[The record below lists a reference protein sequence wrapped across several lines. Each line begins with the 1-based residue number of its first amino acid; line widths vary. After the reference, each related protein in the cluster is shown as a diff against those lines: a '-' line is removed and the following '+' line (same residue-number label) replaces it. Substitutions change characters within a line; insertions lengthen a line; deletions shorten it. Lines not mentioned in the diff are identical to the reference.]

1 MPMFQDLHVIDFH
14 AHFPVRGDVS
24 AVGGGVRH
32 YAAGTPAA
40 EQAAYMRAQ
49 SERYRSAWRMAWDF
63 PEPEQEPEPGPDG
76 GQAAADALADRWV
89 GELDR
94 YGIDRIAFAT
104 GGGNDTL
111 ARAVARHADR
121 FIGFAHHNP
130 FAPGATAEMQRAV
143 AELGLRGLKI
153 LAPALERRIDD
164 RDLYP
169 LWQTVEA
176 LGLPVLIH
184 FGMLGAGGGIS
195 WNERDNP
202 GALES
207 VARDFPTIQFV
218 VPHFGIQY
226 VKELLFLCWA
236 CENVHVDTSGSNQW
250 TRWMP
255 YPLTLDDL
263 IRKFYETVGPDRIL
277 FGSDSS
283 WFPRGF
289 SIRYLQ
295 DQIRACRF
303 MNLPDAA
310 LRQIFGGNAARLF
323 RLERD

>member
-1 MPMFQDLHVIDFH
+1 MFQDLHVIDFH

-24 AVGGGVRH
+24 ATGGGVRQ
-32 YAAGTPAA
+32 YAAGSPAA
-40 EQAAYMRAQ
+40 EQAQYMRAQ
-49 SERYRSAWRMAWDF
+49 SERYRAAWRLAWDF
-63 PEPEQEPEPGPDG
+63 PEPEPQPEPEPEPGPDG
-76 GQAAADALADRWV
+76 GLAAADALADRWLA
-89 GELDR
+89 ELDR

-111 ARAVARHADR
+111 AHAVARHPDR
-121 FIGFAHHNP
+121 FLGFAHHNP
-130 FAPGATAEMQRAV
+130 FAPGAADEMRRAV
-143 AELGLRGLKI
+143 TDLGLRGLKI

-169 LWQTVEA
+169 LWQVVESF
-176 LGLPVLIH
+176 GVPVLIH

-202 GALES
+202 GALER

-263 IRKFYETVGPDRIL
+263 IHKFYETVGPDRIL

-303 MNLPDAA
+303 MNLPDDA
-310 LRQIFGGNAARLF
+310 LRKIFGGNAVRLF
-323 RLERD
+323 RLT

>member
-1 MPMFQDLHVIDFH
+1 MFQDLHVVDFH

-24 AVGGGVRH
+24 ASGGGVRQ

-49 SERYRSAWRMAWDF
+49 SERYRAAWRLAWDF
-63 PEPEQEPEPGPDG
+63 PKPEPEPEPGPDG
-76 GQAAADALADRWV
+76 GQPAADALADRWL

-111 ARAVARHADR
+111 ARAVARHPDR

-130 FAPGATAEMQRAV
+130 FAPGAADEMRRAV
-143 AELGLRGLKI
+143 TDLGLRGLKI

-169 LWQTVEA
+169 VWQVIEG
-176 LGLPVLIH
+176 LGVPVLIH
-184 FGMLGAGGGIS
+184 FGMLGGGGGIS

-202 GALES
+202 GALEQ

-236 CENVHVDTSGSNQW
+236 CENVNVDTSGSNQW

-303 MNLPDAA
+303 MNLPDEA
-310 LRQIFGGNAARLF
+310 LRKIFGGNAVRLF
-323 RLERD
+323 RLGGD

>member
-1 MPMFQDLHVIDFH
+1 MFQDLRVVDFH
-14 AHFPVRGDVS
+14 AHFPVKGDVS
-24 AVGGGVRH
+24 ASGGGVRQ
-32 YAAGTPAA
+32 YAAGSPAA
-40 EQAAYMRAQ
+40 EQAAYLRAQ
-49 SERYRSAWRMAWDF
+49 SERYRAAWRLAWDF
-63 PEPEQEPEPGPDG
+63 PKPEPERESGQE
-76 GQAAADALADRWV
+76 AVDALADRWV
-89 GELDR
+89 AELDR
-94 YGIDRIAFAT
+94 YGIDCIGFAT

-111 ARAVARHADR
+111 AHAVARHPDR

-130 FAPGATAEMQRAV
+130 FVADAATEMQRAV
-143 AELGLRGLKI
+143 TELGLRGLKI

-164 RDLYP
+164 KSLYP
-169 LWQTVEA
+169 LWETVET
-176 LGLPVLIH
+176 LGVPVLIH
-184 FGMLGAGGGIS
+184 FGMLGGGGGIS

-202 GALES
+202 GALEQ
-207 VARDFPTIQFV
+207 VCRDFPTIQFV

-236 CENVHVDTSGSNQW
+236 CENVNVDTSGSNQW

-255 YPLTLDDL
+255 YPLTLEDL

-303 MNLPDAA
+303 MNLPDDA
-310 LRQIFGGNAARLF
+310 LHKIFGDNAVRLF